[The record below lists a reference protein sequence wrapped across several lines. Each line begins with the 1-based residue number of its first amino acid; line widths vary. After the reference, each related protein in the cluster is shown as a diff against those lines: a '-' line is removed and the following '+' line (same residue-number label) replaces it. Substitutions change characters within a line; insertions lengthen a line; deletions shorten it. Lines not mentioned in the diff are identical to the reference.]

1 MTQLHPNAAGVR
13 AAGAAGEIAAR
24 QGSPRT
30 GSEQDGRPPAN
41 NGPARGRAATWV
53 VLAVIV
59 AAAIASAAGA
69 GPAPRWWAAAAV
81 ALVTAVY
88 LAAIVF
94 QLLMVFYGSAR
105 MSRPGAGETLP
116 DEELPVYT
124 VLVPLAGAGRLS
136 GTDPGADLIAELS
149 ALDYPAARL
158 QVLLLADGGEYA
170 TAALPDHFEIV
181 AAGSPSRAGACA
193 VGLARARGEL
203 CVVYEPGQR
212 PDRGQLRAAASSFR
226 KLPAWV
232 VGVRPETRCRNPRAN
247 WLTHYAAAES
257 AVRSVLLVRG
267 LDRLRLPVPAD
278 GFSCH
283 YRTDALRRLGAW
295 QDGDR
300 AEGADIGVRI
310 ARRGWTVRVLASVT
324 GEDAECRLGHW
335 LRQREASIR
344 ADYRSWLA
352 QTRSAYQLWRDL
364 GPLRS
369 TAFQLTTASA
379 MVTAL
384 VNPLLWLLA
393 LLWLAGG
400 SQLIAGVLP
409 SAELYTVLA
418 VTLLGVLLTAYS
430 LMVGCMEH
438 HIFVGVRMMLLA
450 PVYVALTSVAAY
462 RALLPGLRPPAAR
475 RGVSSVATS

>member
-1 MTQLHPNAAGVR
+1 MTQLSPDAAGVR
-13 AAGAAGEIAAR
+13 AAGTAGETAAR
-24 QGSPRT
+24 QGSARP
-30 GSEQDGRPPAN
+30 GSEQDGRPPAD
-41 NGPARGRAATWV
+41 NGPGRGRAATWV

-69 GPAPRWWAAAAV
+69 GLAPRWWAAAAA
-81 ALVTAVY
+81 ALVTAMY

-94 QLLMVFYGSAR
+94 QMLMVFYGSAR
-105 MSRPGAGETLP
+105 MTRLGAGETLP

-136 GTDPGADLIAELS
+136 GKDPGADPGADLIAELS
-149 ALDYPAARL
+149 ALDYPAGRL

-170 TAALPDHFEIV
+170 TATLPDHFEIV
-181 AAGSPSRAGACA
+181 AAGSQSRADACA

-203 CVVYEPGQR
+203 CVVHEPGQR

-257 AVRSVLLVRG
+257 AARSVLLVRG

-295 QDGDR
+295 QDGDP

-310 ARRGWTVRVLASVT
+310 ARRGWRVRVLASVT
-324 GEDAECRLGHW
+324 GSGSGR
-335 LRQREASIR
+335 R
-344 ADYRSWLA
+344 RS
-352 QTRSAYQLWRDL
+352 
-364 GPLRS
+364 GP
-369 TAFQLTTASA
+369 TT
-379 MVTAL
+379 
-384 VNPLLWLLA
+384 
-393 LLWLAGG
+393 G
-400 SQLIAGVLP
+400 
-409 SAELYTVLA
+409 
-418 VTLLGVLLTAYS
+418 
-430 LMVGCMEH
+430 
-438 HIFVGVRMMLLA
+438 
-450 PVYVALTSVAAY
+450 
-462 RALLPGLRPPAAR
+462 
-475 RGVSSVATS
+475 RG